1 MREFLRRLKQRLF
14 GFDGETIYIGERRG
28 KVVMQAE
35 NDYVREA
42 ALDVLEKHGI
52 RAQFYMPAAHVKD
65 RELADALRL
74 LAGRG
79 YLMTDAEG
87 RLVGVAATARPTVDE
102 NAQQR
107 RAEFKVVENK

>member
-1 MREFLRRLKQRLF
+1 MLGFLRRLKERLF
-14 GFDGETIYIGERRG
+14 GFDAGTIYIGERRG
-28 KVVMQAE
+28 KVVMTSE

-52 RAQFYMPAAHVKD
+52 RAQFYMPAAHVRD
-65 RELADALRL
+65 RELADALQL
-74 LAGRG
+74 LTGRG

-87 RLVGVAATARPTVDE
+87 RLVGAVATARPTVEE

-107 RAEFKVVENK
+107 RAEFKVVET